1 MFSWKKFLKI
11 LGAIFLIIFL
21 AFFEISFISLL
32 PAPFNRFSLFLSV
45 IFFIS
50 IVISYHHAL
59 WLGFLEGIIL
69 NIFSVFPFGSISLAI
84 IISLAVINFLL
95 NNFFTNKSLY
105 SLVIL
110 GILGNLIYLINLI
123 LIKFIFF
130 LFGIGGN
137 DISEALS
144 PFSLSESL
152 WQNAFNILMLIL
164 FFYIFNFWGKKIK
177 ALFL

>member
-11 LGAIFLIIFL
+11 LGTIFLIAFL

-32 PAPFNRFSLFLSV
+32 PAPFNHFSLFLPV

-50 IVISYHHAL
+50 IVVSYRQAL

-69 NIFSVFPFGSISLAI
+69 NIFSVFPFGSISLSI
-84 IISLAVINFLL
+84 IIS
-95 NNFFTNKSLY
+95 
-105 SLVIL
+105 
-110 GILGNLIYLINLI
+110 
-123 LIKFIFF
+123 

-137 DISEALS
+137 DVSEALS
-144 PFSLSESL
+144 PFVLSESL